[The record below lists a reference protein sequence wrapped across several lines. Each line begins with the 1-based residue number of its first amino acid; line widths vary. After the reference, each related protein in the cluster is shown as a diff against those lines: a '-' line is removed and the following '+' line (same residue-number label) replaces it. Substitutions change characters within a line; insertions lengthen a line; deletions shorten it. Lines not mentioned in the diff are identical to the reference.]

1 MDVIMMGISM
11 KVAIFLAALNYV
23 GAIAFVLDLLI
34 WHKEPFSTVGS
45 GVLYNTAN
53 FDYGELMSR

>member
-11 KVAIFLAALNYV
+11 EVAIFLAALNYV

-34 WHKEPFSTVGS
+34 WYKEPFSTVGS
-45 GVLYNTAN
+45 IVL
-53 FDYGELMSR
+53 